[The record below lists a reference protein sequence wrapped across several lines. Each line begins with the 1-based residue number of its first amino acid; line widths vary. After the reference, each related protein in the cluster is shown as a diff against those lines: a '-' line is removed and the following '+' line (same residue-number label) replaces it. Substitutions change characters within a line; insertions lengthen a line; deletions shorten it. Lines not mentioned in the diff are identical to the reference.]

1 MTIVRRTVETSRIRV
16 IHENL
21 DIVAVEIH
29 GATLLTRADTA
40 GILIAIRVTRE
51 VHVIQV
57 IGDRILVIMVPREV
71 RVATIVG
78 LVEMTDARHAMTAAR
93 VVTTV
98 ALVKMIDEV
107 TRVDAVRAK
116 DVAAQMILV
125 GTREVRV

>member
-1 MTIVRRTVETSRIRV
+1 VTIVRRTVETSRIRV

-71 RVATIVG
+71 RV
-78 LVEMTDARHAMTAAR
+78 
-93 VVTTV
+93 VTTV
-98 ALVKMIDEV
+98 VLVKMIDEV

>member
-21 DIVAVEIH
+21 DIVAVEIR

-57 IGDRILVIMVPREV
+57 IGDRILAIMVPLEV
-71 RVATIVG
+71 RFATIVG
-78 LVEMTDARHAMTAAR
+78 LVEMTARHAMTAPH

-98 ALVKMIDEV
+98 ALVKTIDELI
-107 TRVDAVRAK
+107 RVEPVRGK

>member
-57 IGDRILVIMVPREV
+57 IGDRILVITVPREV
-71 RVATIVG
+71 RVAMIAA
-78 LVEMTDARHAMTAAR
+78 LIEMTDARHAMTAAR
-93 VVTTV
+93 VVTTG

-107 TRVDAVRAK
+107 TRVDPVSAK

-125 GTREVRV
+125 GTTEVRV

>member
-1 MTIVRRTVETSRIRV
+1 VTIVRRTVETSRIRV

-51 VHVIQV
+51 IQV
-57 IGDRILVIMVPREV
+57 IGDRILVIMVPRET

-98 ALVKMIDEV
+98 ALVKMIDEL
-107 TRVDAVRAK
+107 TRVDPVRAK

>member
-1 MTIVRRTVETSRIRV
+1 VTIVRRTVETSRIRV

-29 GATLLTRADTA
+29 RATLLTRADTA

-57 IGDRILVIMVPREV
+57 IGDRILVIMVPRKV

-93 VVTTV
+93 VVTTG

-107 TRVDAVRAK
+107 TRVDPVRAK

>member
-71 RVATIVG
+71 RFATIVG
-78 LVEMTDARHAMTAAR
+78 LVEMTDARHAMIAAH

-98 ALVKMIDEV
+98 VLVKMIDEL
-107 TRVDAVRAK
+107 TRVDPVRAK
-116 DVAAQMILV
+116 DVAAQMILL

>member
-29 GATLLTRADTA
+29 RATLLTRADTA

-57 IGDRILVIMVPREV
+57 IGDRILVIMVPRKV

-93 VVTTV
+93 VVTTG

-107 TRVDAVRAK
+107 TRVDPVRAK

>member
-21 DIVAVEIH
+21 DIVAVEIR

-107 TRVDAVRAK
+107 TRVDPVRAK